1 MSQSYLAI
9 DLGAESGRVMLGTL
23 EGGVLRLEELHR
35 FLNEPVQMLDTLCW
49 DLPRLW
55 LEIRRGLSIAAER
68 TGGDVS
74 GIAVDSW
81 GVDYGLLDRDGQLIG
96 APVHYRDRRTDGV
109 MEEVFERRSREEIF
123 ATTGLQFLALN
134 TLFQL
139 AAHRKRSPHSLD
151 AAARILL
158 IADLV
163 SYMMTGRAVAER
175 TLASTTQLLSATTG
189 EWSEEMARA
198 AGIPPR
204 LLPEIVDAGSPIA
217 PLRADIAARAGF
229 RKPPIV
235 LACGAHDT
243 ASAVAAVPA
252 TEDGGW
258 AYLSSGT
265 WSLMGVELEKAA
277 LTSEV
282 LAHNFTNETGVGQ
295 RIRFLR
301 NINGL
306 WMVRECRRRWSRS
319 EARNPSYES
328 LEQEALD
335 AGDAAAF
342 VDPGHADFFA
352 PEDMPTAI
360 QDFCQ
365 RTGQKVPA
373 SRGAIVRT
381 VLESLALVYRRTAEE
396 AGRLSGRNIERLY
409 IVGGG
414 SRNALLDQLT
424 ANALQIP
431 VLAGPV
437 EATAAGN
444 VLVQAM
450 AMGEIAS
457 LDALRETVRASFEI
471 REYQPEAAPA
481 WQEKA
486 RRFNSLTC

>member
-1 MSQSYLAI
+1 MFVPSSA
-9 DLGAESGRVMLGTL
+9 VM
-23 EGGVLRLEELHR
+23 
-35 FLNEPVQMLDTLCW
+35 
-49 DLPRLW
+49 
-55 LEIRRGLSIAAER
+55 
-68 TGGDVS
+68 
-74 GIAVDSW
+74 
-81 GVDYGLLDRDGQLIG
+81 
-96 APVHYRDRRTDGV
+96 
-109 MEEVFERRSREEIF
+109 
-123 ATTGLQFLALN
+123 
-134 TLFQL
+134 
-139 AAHRKRSPHSLD
+139 
-151 AAARILL
+151 
-158 IADLV
+158 
-163 SYMMTGRAVAER
+163 
-175 TLASTTQLLSATTG
+175 
-189 EWSEEMARA
+189 
-198 AGIPPR
+198 
-204 LLPEIVDAGSPIA
+204 
-217 PLRADIAARAGF
+217 
-229 RKPPIV
+229 
-235 LACGAHDT
+235 
-243 ASAVAAVPA
+243 VAAVPA

-282 LAHNFTNETGVGQ
+282 RAHNFTNETGVGQ

-306 WMVRECRRRWSRS
+306 WMVRECRRRWSQS

-360 QDFCQ
+360 QDFCR

-396 AGRLSGRNIERLY
+396 ASRLSGRNIERLY

-414 SRNALLDQLT
+414 SRNALLDRLT

-450 AMGEIAS
+450 AIGEIAS
-457 LDALRETVRASFEI
+457 LDALRATVRASFKV

-481 WQEKA
+481 WEEKA